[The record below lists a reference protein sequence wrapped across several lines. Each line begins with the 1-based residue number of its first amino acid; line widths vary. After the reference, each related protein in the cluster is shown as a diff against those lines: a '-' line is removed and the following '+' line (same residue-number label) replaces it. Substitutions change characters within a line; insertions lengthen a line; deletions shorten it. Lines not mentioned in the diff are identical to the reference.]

1 MSLKS
6 AGTRSP
12 TEISMMSPGTM
23 STALIFCT
31 PSLSDL
37 ITLPV
42 SGSYSFRASIAS
54 SAFLSCRQILLNYYD
69 TVKMFRFNINEMSYN
84 FQNKEANLDSGKSI
98 SPNNPNN
105 TAYIPSAQYYKD
117 MHCPFEKCQDAQM
130 SSVRHCQEG
139 QKHGG
144 AHKAAASCSFA
155 SEPRSFKLSFVAE
168 LLLAATRQQ
177 GHGGE
182 EKQLC
187 SRHNLSPAN
196 REGKSNTAAT
206 CWKELSQKEYTQSL
220 PC

>member
-1 MSLKS
+1 MD
-6 AGTRSP
+6 
-12 TEISMMSPGTM
+12 IMD
-23 STALIFCT
+23 I
-31 PSLSDL
+31 
-37 ITLPV
+37 I
-42 SGSYSFRASIAS
+42 
-54 SAFLSCRQILLNYYD
+54 
-69 TVKMFRFNINEMSYN
+69 
-84 FQNKEANLDSGKSI
+84 
-98 SPNNPNN
+98 
-105 TAYIPSAQYYKD
+105 
-117 MHCPFEKCQDAQM
+117 HCPFEKCQDAQM

-177 GHGGE
+177 GHGE

-206 CWKELSQKEYTQSL
+206 CWKELKSEKNIPNLCHVEICFML
-220 PC
+220 PYEKV